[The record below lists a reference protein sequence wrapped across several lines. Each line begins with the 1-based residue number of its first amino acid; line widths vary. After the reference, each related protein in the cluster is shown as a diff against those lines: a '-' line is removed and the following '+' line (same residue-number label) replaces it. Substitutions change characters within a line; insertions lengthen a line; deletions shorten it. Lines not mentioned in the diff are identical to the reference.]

1 MFERSQEKVNFSKF
15 ILLPL
20 LLVFS
25 NIKILLYLLQTWIML
40 IMLFDM
46 QVSAVHTQNNNFLK
60 CENSLIFFFF
70 SFIEKVENEQMQ
82 TDSIIL
88 PGVLKTG
95 LPEILSQVQHIAG
108 NLLKL
113 NLLKALILLV

>member
-1 MFERSQEKVNFSKF
+1 
-15 ILLPL
+15 
-20 LLVFS
+20 
-25 NIKILLYLLQTWIML
+25 ML

-46 QVSAVHTQNNNFLK
+46 QVSVVHTQNNN
-60 CENSLIFFFF
+60 F

-88 PGVLKTG
+88 PRVLKTG

-108 NLLKL
+108 ILSNH
-113 NLLKALILLV
+113 NLLKAGMLLV